1 MSKTVRIV
9 GLEALGEYDALIDA
23 RSPCEFAEDHLPGA
37 RNCPVL
43 SDAER
48 AEVGTLYKQVS
59 PFQARI
65 LGASL
70 VARNI
75 AAMMA
80 GAFSAQPRQWRP
92 LVYCWRGG
100 QRSAALAHVL
110 AQVGWPA
117 AQLEGGY
124 KAYRRWVVETLAT
137 LPAKLSFIVVCGLTG
152 TGKSRLLKAL
162 ERAGEQVLDLEA
174 LAAHRGS
181 LLGDLP
187 DIPQPAQKMFETRV
201 LEVLRRCTPD
211 RPIYVE
217 SESKRIGTVRLPEA
231 LAARMWQSPC
241 LRLELPLAQRVRL
254 LQEEYHHFLMADGG
268 LLALLERLVP
278 LHGKAR
284 VESWQA
290 LARAQDWD
298 ALVADLLT
306 MHYDPA
312 YRKSMQGHYPT
323 FESAPALAAQDI
335 DEAAFMGLAQELAAT
350 SGAGLF
356 QSAATE

>member
-1 MSKTVRIV
+1 MSKTARIV
-9 GLEALGEYDALIDA
+9 GLEALGEYDELIDA
-23 RSPCEFAEDHLPGA
+23 RSPSEYAEDHLPGA

-43 SDAER
+43 NDAER

-75 AAMMA
+75 AAMMSGVFA
-80 GAFSAQPRQWRP
+80 AQPRLWRP

-124 KAYRRWVVETLAT
+124 KTYRRWVVETLAI

-162 ERAGEQVLDLEA
+162 EQAGEQVLDLEA

-187 DIPQPAQKMFETRV
+187 DTPQPAQKMFETQV

-241 LRLELPLAQRVRL
+241 VRLELPLDQRVQL
-254 LQEEYHHFLMADGG
+254 LQEEYRHFLAADGG
-268 LLALLERLVP
+268 LIALLERLVP

-298 ALVADLLT
+298 AMVADLLIT
-306 MHYDPA
+306 HYDPA
-312 YRKSMQGHYPT
+312 YRKSMLGHYPT
-323 FESAPALAAQDI
+323 FESAPALTSKDI
-335 DEAAFMGLAQELAAT
+335 DDAAFMRLAAELVAT
-350 SGAGLF
+350 RGAGLF